1 MSDFA
6 DWNINIL
13 IIPVGAI
20 ARSSA
25 YYGQGTGPIL
35 YDNVACLGNERVLQ
49 ACTHLTIDNCGHYE
63 DSGVSCR
70 PAGENYYYTVIST
83 LSQCTVHTENCTN
96 GHNCQLLSVYMPE
109 VHVHCLSMLYAA
121 LDIVIQYWTSS
132 LSIVGRTSRAIAPT
146 GIMSIFIFQSA
157 KSLTYS
163 GIA

>member
-96 GHNCQLLSVYMPE
+96 GQVRLAGGDNALEGRVELCIDGQWGTVCDSSWTASEASVVCGQVGLL
-109 VHVHCLSMLYAA
+109 
-121 LDIVIQYWTSS
+121 
-132 LSIVGRTSRAIAPT
+132 GK
-146 GIMSIFIFQSA
+146 G
-157 KSLTYS
+157 LTH
-163 GIA
+163 